1 MDESLNPV
9 FELVNDGMKK
19 AIDHLNKELL
29 KLRAGKA
36 SPAMLEG
43 VMVEYYGSP
52 TPLNQV
58 ANVNT
63 PDARTLVIQAWE
75 KSIVH
80 DIERAIINS
89 NLGYNPQ
96 NDGEVIIIN
105 IPPLTEERRRELV
118 KSAKKEVENGKVS
131 LRNIRRDANEQIKK
145 LQKDG
150 LSEDM
155 SKDAEAEVQKS
166 TDKYSEKLDA
176 IFVEKEKEIMTV

>member
-1 MDESLNPV
+1 MDDSLKLIY
-9 FELVNDGMKK
+9 ELVDDGMEK
-19 AIDHLNKELL
+19 AIEHLNKELR

-36 SPAMLEG
+36 SPTMLDG

-75 KSIVH
+75 KGIVP

-105 IPPLTEERRRELV
+105 IPPLTEERRRDLV

-131 LRNIRRDANEQIKK
+131 LRNIRRDANEQIKQ

-155 SKDAEAEVQKS
+155 AKDAEAAVQKS
-166 TDKYSEKLDA
+166 TDSYTAKVEA
-176 IFVEKEKEIMTV
+176 ILVDKEKEIMTV

>member
-1 MDESLNPV
+1 MDESLKPV
-9 FELVNDGMKK
+9 FDFVNSGMDK

-36 SPAMLEG
+36 SPSVLDG

-63 PDARTLVIQAWE
+63 PDARTLVVQPWE
-75 KSIVH
+75 KTLVP

-96 NDGEVIIIN
+96 NDGDVIIIN
-105 IPPLTEERRRELV
+105 IPPLTEERRKELV
-118 KSAKKEVENGKVS
+118 RAAKKEAENGKVS
-131 LRNIRRDANEQIKK
+131 IRNIRRDANDQIKK

-155 SKDAEAEVQKS
+155 AKDAEADVQKA
-166 TDKYSEKLDA
+166 TDNYSVKIDNLFA
-176 IFVEKEKEIMTV
+176 EKEKEIMTV

>member
-1 MDESLNPV
+1 MDESLEPV
-9 FELVNDGMKK
+9 HEFVSDGMNK

-36 SPAMLEG
+36 SPAMLDG

-52 TPLNQV
+52 TPLSQV
-58 ANVNT
+58 ANINT

-75 KSIVH
+75 KSIVP

-105 IPPLTEERRRELV
+105 IPPLTEERRRDLA

-150 LSEDM
+150 LSEDLA
-155 SKDAEAEVQKS
+155 KDAEADVQKS
-166 TDKYSEKLDA
+166 TGSFTDKMEAIYLD
-176 IFVEKEKEIMTV
+176 KEKEIMTV